1 MVFGAV
7 SDEIE
12 VKAPAAEAWKVY
24 STLQLAKLIVEM
36 CPDLLEKF
44 EEKFTVVD
52 DEKRVKEVE
61 VIEGGYLNLGFTL
74 YRVRLE
80 VIEKDERTCIT
91 KTTIEYEVK
100 EESAAN
106 ASFSYSQSLFHVQ
119 FHIPRCA
126 EIETLNQSSNGEMRN
141 LQRISHSH
149 TDSSPTPERHILK
162 PFQRIIRRFCRFP
175 VQESLGHELVGFG
188 PEFRVSHDF
197 PKVNVELGAF
207 WEVVTADLAIF

>member
-44 EEKFTVVD
+44 EVVEGDGGAGTILKLSFPASTPMFTHSKEKFTVVD

-106 ASFSYSQSLFHVQ
+106 ASFVSIQSFVAIMNAVATYL
-119 FHIPRCA
+119 
-126 EIETLNQSSNGEMRN
+126 T
-141 LQRISHSH
+141 
-149 TDSSPTPERHILK
+149 T
-162 PFQRIIRRFCRFP
+162 
-175 VQESLGHELVGFG
+175 
-188 PEFRVSHDF
+188 
-197 PKVNVELGAF
+197 KV
-207 WEVVTADLAIF
+207 